1 MRTLQ
6 KTHLFQSSRRRRG
19 FTLVE
24 MFIVGALI
32 ALFSSLAVFGVQQ
45 QFNSNIRKAAIGE
58 SRNIAS
64 ALDFAN
70 LDTSI
75 FPRLCWLPESRDG
88 LDFIRQRDGLQVFTA
103 GDIYGRP
110 VAPAI
115 AGETLRN
122 TWEGPYFALSQ
133 SRRGVS
139 QGRTGVVSMAFAQFN
154 NNSLTYDWPSDP
166 YGTPYTVYMLDIDLS
181 SNQLRFVTDRDIND
195 VSRNDPTEKGNFVNA
210 IVSYGLNLTPGG
222 DERTERGGFEDLQL
236 FTGISGRGPFIWRN
250 IDEFRGAA
258 SRPRANAWS
267 REFASTV
274 GGTYPTG
281 TVAGGGNG
289 IIGISDPESD
299 DIVFEF

>member
-1 MRTLQ
+1 
-6 KTHLFQSSRRRRG
+6 
-19 FTLVE
+19 

-58 SRNIAS
+58 TRNIAS

-75 FPRLCWLPESRDG
+75 FPRLCWLPESREG
-88 LDFIRQRDGLQVFTA
+88 LDFIRQRDGLQVYFA

-110 VAPAI
+110 VAQQVF
-115 AGETLRN
+115 GETLRSK
-122 TWEGPYFALSQ
+122 WQGPYFALSQ

-139 QGRTGVVSMAFAQFN
+139 QGRTGVVLMAFAQFG
-154 NNSLTYDWPSDP
+154 NNSLTYEWPSDP
-166 YGTPYTVYMLDIDLS
+166 YGTPYAAYMLDIDLPS
-181 SNQLRFVTDRDIND
+181 GQLRFVTDRDLD
-195 VSRNDPTEKGNFVNA
+195 DASRNDPTVKGNYVNA

-222 DERTERGGFEDLQL
+222 DERTERGGFENLQL
-236 FTGISGRGPFIWRN
+236 YTGISGRGPFVWRG
-250 IDEFRGAA
+250 IDEFRGAT

-267 REFASTV
+267 REFASQV

-281 TVAGGGNG
+281 TIAGGGTG